1 MAQRLLKS
9 AETKTNGPCL
19 DDYDEDQVKRVAIEA
34 YMQAVTAWKLSDS
47 EAEKML
53 DVGHQDWEQ
62 IKKKTWKGSLSRMQ
76 LKRIGAVIAI
86 HDALHSCF
94 GEKMADRWAT
104 EPNMLPMFH
113 GRKPVDAMIEE
124 GLPMMKKAQR
134 LTYELLGDV

>member
-1 MAQRLLKS
+1 MTQQLLRNDLADTAKP
-9 AETKTNGPCL
+9 GL
-19 DDYDEDQVKRVAIEA
+19 DDYDKEQVMRIAIEA
-34 YMQAVTAWKLSDS
+34 YTQAVTAWKLSDS

-53 DVGHQDWEQ
+53 DVGPRDWEQ
-62 IKKKTWKGSLSRMQ
+62 IKKKTWKGSLGRRQ
-76 LKRIGAVIAI
+76 LQRIGAVIAI

-104 EPNMLPMFH
+104 EPNMLPIFR

-134 LTYELLGDV
+134 LTYGLLGDV

>member
-9 AETKTNGPCL
+9 AETGRPCL
-19 DDYDEDQVKRVAIEA
+19 DDYDKDQVMRVAIEA
-34 YMQAVTAWKLSDS
+34 YTQAVTAWKISDS

-53 DVGHQDWEQ
+53 DVGPQDWEQ
-62 IKKKTWKGSLSRMQ
+62 IKKKTWKGSLNREQ
-76 LKRIGAVIAI
+76 LQRIGAVIAI

-113 GRKPVDAMIEE
+113 GRKPVDAMIQE
-124 GLPMMKKAQR
+124 GLPMMKKAQH
-134 LTYELLGDV
+134 LTYGLPGDV